1 MDSPAQ
7 QLASELEISCED
19 HLATLQFALQS
30 PIFLAAKAIADTKV
44 EATRYKR
51 IAKLCLIHLKEIETG
66 STPTYPEL
74 NSILE
79 KIAWDLYSEIFDT
92 RL

>member
-7 QLASELEISCED
+7 QLASELEINCED
-19 HLATLQFALQS
+19 HLAAAQFALTS
-30 PIFLAAKAIADTKV
+30 PALELQRGMYELKIKSLRHRRV
-44 EATRYKR
+44 
-51 IAKLCLIHLKEIETG
+51 AKLCLIHLKEIETG

-79 KIAWDLYSEIFDT
+79 KIAWDLYSEISET
-92 RL
+92 PL